1 MPSQFFGLYIAGSG
15 LRASNA
21 ALNTTA
27 NNISNAQTIGYS
39 RQQVV
44 QQANNALRTFATYG
58 CAGAG
63 VDTIAIERVRDSFY
77 DVKYWNNNC
86 KYGEY
91 EVKEYYMKT
100 IEEYFDDDNVSGFKS
115 IFNKFAASLQSVT
128 TNASSETSKAQFIAS
143 AKSLTDYFN
152 NMYGNLQKLQED
164 MNLEI
169 KQCVDQINSLAQK
182 ISTLNKQINVIEL
195 SGTTANEL
203 RDQRELLIDE
213 LSEIVDVEVTEMP
226 ITDPNQPD
234 RETGGTRYLV
244 RIAGGQVL
252 TDGNDYN
259 TLTYKARKPGEKVN
273 QCDAD
278 GLYDI
283 YWSNGNEFKL
293 TNAYME
299 GKLKG
304 LVELRDGNN
313 GANFHG
319 TVLKDSEYGNPS
331 QYDYENGWRTEKL
344 NADGT
349 RFGRRYTL
357 QVKVEEDYLK
367 DMKNCDLSDTGG
379 TITIGNKVYEY
390 ETWTYDFDDNTYTFI
405 FKEDPE
411 VKAGATVKTSDA
423 IKYQGIPYYM
433 NQMNTWIRGFAE
445 KINDIFMSG
454 VDSYGNDGCLFF
466 TGKANNSDTDTIISI
481 YTGAPQEIVYTT
493 IKAGSQFTEKE
504 LLEEWGVPFAKGNGY
519 YDITAGNFAI
529 NEALIKDASLLGTR
543 SSAEVGV
550 EECAKIEEVIAL
562 LASRDKYSF
571 RNGTAGQL
579 LEAILSDVTLN
590 TSDATTFCDIYN
602 SLKNS
607 IDNQRVS
614 ISGVDEDEEAVSLVK
629 YQNSY
634 TLASKM
640 IQTLTEVYDQLI
652 LRTGV

>member
-44 QQANNALRTFATYG
+44 QQANNALRTFTTYG

-77 DVKYWNNNC
+77 DVKYWNNNS

-91 EVKEYYMKT
+91 QVKEYYMKT

-128 TNASSETSKAQFIAS
+128 TNSSSDSSKAQFIAS

-152 NMYGNLQKLQED
+152 NMYGNLQKLQQD
-164 MNLEI
+164 INLEI
-169 KQCVDQINSLAQK
+169 KQNVDQINSIAQK

-213 LSEIVDVEVTEMP
+213 LSEIVDVDVTEVP
-226 ITDPNQPD
+226 ITDPNNPD
-234 RETGGTRYLV
+234 RETGATRYLV

-259 TLTYKARKPGEKVN
+259 TLTYLARATDQKVN
-273 QCDAD
+273 QTDAD
-278 GLYDI
+278 GLYKI
-283 YWSNGNEFKL
+283 MWANGNEFSL
-293 TNAYME
+293 ANASME
-299 GKLKG
+299 GRLKG
-304 LVELRDGNN
+304 LAQLRDGNN
-313 GANFHG
+313 GANFNG
-319 TVLKDSEYGNPS
+319 TATSIS
-331 QYDYENGWRTEKL
+331 
-344 NADGT
+344 ADGLT
-349 RFGRRYTL
+349 VEVQVTEEYL
-357 QVKVEEDYLK
+357 QNMRE
-367 DMKNCDLSDTGG
+367 CTLSDTGG
-379 TITIGNKVYEY
+379 SITIGNTVYY
-390 ETWTYDFDDNTYTFI
+390 YDSWKFNKDDTTTPPTYTYEFTMDANTPA
-405 FKEDPE
+405 DPS
-411 VKAGATVKTSDA
+411 KAGTEVRTEAP

-433 NQMNTWIRGFAE
+433 EQMNAWIRQFAE
-445 KINDIFMSG
+445 AVNNIFTSG
-454 VDSYGNDGCLFF
+454 YN
-466 TGKANNSDTDTIISI
+466 ANN
-481 YTGAPQEIVYTT
+481 
-493 IKAGSQFTEKE
+493 E
-504 LLEEWGVPFAKGNGY
+504 LGENLFSGLSGNGTEYTMADFTDADGY
-519 YDITAGNFAI
+519 YELTAGNFTI
-529 NEALIKDASLLGTR
+529 NSKLIKDASLLGTR

-550 EECAKIEEVIAL
+550 EEFGKINEVIEL
-562 LASRDKYSF
+562 LASRDKFNF

-579 LEAILSDVTLN
+579 LESILSDVSLN
-590 TSDATTFCDIYN
+590 TNDAITFCEVFN
-602 SLKNS
+602 GLRNS

-629 YQNSY
+629 FQNAY